1 MYSLQVFSVS
11 LGKKWIL
18 SGSVCTMY
26 AVHMNIHRL
35 TDSEC
40 SLFLQTITLTL
51 SPFEILSLE
60 NDDDIHG
67 RMIRVWPSEKVF
79 VSSAFAHWTRM
90 RIMNIQ
96 SEIKSLP
103 NVQIHERDVSVC
115 TTQWLQY
122 WYVLAHSFVTEFWLF
137 ALLSTHIPRQTDTWT
152 DSLSFSLS
160 MVVSPS
166 NLQPQF
172 IEIAMSLNWV
182 RI

>member
-1 MYSLQVFSVS
+1 MSVKFTYVSAMYFEYSLCIQLYIYMYSLQVFSGS

-18 SGSVCTMY
+18 SGSVCT
-26 AVHMNIHRL
+26 ALHTVHMNTHRL

-40 SLFLQTITLTL
+40 SLSLQTITLTL

-115 TTQWLQY
+115 TTQWL
-122 WYVLAHSFVTEFWLF
+122 HST
-137 ALLSTHIPRQTDTWT
+137 
-152 DSLSFSLS
+152 
-160 MVVSPS
+160 
-166 NLQPQF
+166 
-172 IEIAMSLNWV
+172 AMC
-182 RI
+182 